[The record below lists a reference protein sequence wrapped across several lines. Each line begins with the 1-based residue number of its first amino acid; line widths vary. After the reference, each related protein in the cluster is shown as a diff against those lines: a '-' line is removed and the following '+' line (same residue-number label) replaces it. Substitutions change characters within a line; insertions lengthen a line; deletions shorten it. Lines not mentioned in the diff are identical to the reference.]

1 VGHLCHIHAI
11 RFTKTF
17 LCPYALKSFLLK
29 FMEINYKIYLL
40 FKLFSFHIHKL
51 KFVKLSY
58 IVYISEGCIFCNN
71 SVLQFLYIQKYKKTE
86 WTLLSYL

>member
-29 FMEINYKIYLL
+29 FMEINYKMYLL
-40 FKLFSFHIHKL
+40 FELFSFHIHKL

-58 IVYISEGCIFCNN
+58 IVYISEGCIFCNI
-71 SVLQFLYIQKYKKTE
+71 SVLQLLYTHKYIKTK
-86 WTLLSYL
+86 TSLLS